1 MMIRE
6 YDVDKQISDK
16 IITKLLR
23 NAHRAPSAGHT
34 QVQEF
39 VIVTDPTTKKKLRQV
54 AVDQEYVEEAQ
65 TLIVVRSN
73 TSRSERR
80 YGSFEDVQRWMRMD
94 TV

>member
-39 VIVTDPTTKKKLRQV
+39 VIVTDPTTKKKLRRV
-54 AVDQEYVEEAQ
+54 AVDQEYVEEAL

>member
-73 TSRSERR
+73 TSRPERR
-80 YGSFEDVQRWMRMD
+80 YGSFGDVQR
-94 TV
+94 